1 MSRDALI
8 ASATTIRELSAIEDQ
23 LEHLLASTQ
32 KELDTKVEDIQ
43 RRLHKGESTGNEY
56 LDNVLEIWQTDDS
69 ELVAAWQHFRETLKR
84 YEGQMFIIARHT
96 GDGESATWSFR
107 CGLIKTERE
116 MTHPIHHTWIQR
128 KLLWGRESRPITIAL
143 LPCSPDIDA
152 EESPRSNLVSGGY
165 NAGCI
170 EIGREELRL
179 FLLHQKD
186 WVIRFHMTAPGADQP
201 RKVQTL
207 WMLIGNKAVNSFPL
221 WKQEE
226 KFAKWLHSTKDSLA
240 RVRSV
245 LRRNKRKNSP
255 RKSGQQLRNPQ

>member
-8 ASATTIRELSAIEDQ
+8 ASATTIRELSVIEDQ

-43 RRLHKGESTGNEY
+43 RRLRKGESTGNEY

-107 CGLIKTERE
+107 CGLIKTEQE
-116 MTHPIHHTWIQR
+116 MTHPIHHPWIQR
-128 KLLWGRESRPITIAL
+128 KLLWGRDSRPITIAL
-143 LPCSPDIDA
+143 LPCHPDIDA
-152 EESPRSNLVSGGY
+152 EESLGGSRISGGY

-170 EIGREELRL
+170 EMEREELRL

-186 WVIRFHMTAPGADQP
+186 WVIRFHMTAPGPGANQR

-221 WKQEE
+221 WKQEK
-226 KFAKWLHSTKDSLA
+226 KFAKWLRSTKDSLA
-240 RVRSV
+240 
-245 LRRNKRKNSP
+245 
-255 RKSGQQLRNPQ
+255 